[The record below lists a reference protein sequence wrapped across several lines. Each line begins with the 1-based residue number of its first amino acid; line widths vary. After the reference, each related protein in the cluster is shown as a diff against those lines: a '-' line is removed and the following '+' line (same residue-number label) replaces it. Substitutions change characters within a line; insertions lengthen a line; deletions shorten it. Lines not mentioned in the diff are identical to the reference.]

1 MRAAG
6 YRLIDCTNLRIVNLC
21 CCMPGMACAPP
32 PCTSIAS
39 ACRYLTRNWVW
50 LPWRRQP
57 GCIGRSKRTA
67 CPLPLKN
74 CQNPPLPERIE
85 NPIARQQR
93 CPLVTRLY
101 PLRPPRQEFPWQMLN
116 IPWWDGR
123 RNNLHCLKPIALS
136 MVAGGSSYWRERRV
150 SARRAWPRNFSI
162 AFRRE
167 VRLSSPLAVMKAK
180 HISPMVRSSHCYAL
194 LLLKKATSTSWMS
207 CR

>member
-21 CCMPGMACAPP
+21 CCMPGIACAPP

-74 CQNPPLPERIE
+74 CQNLPLPERIE

-101 PLRPPRQEFPWQMLN
+101 PLRLLRPLCPPRQKFPWQMLN

-136 MVAGGSSYWRERRV
+136 MVAGGSSYWRERRGSGQRAQPGEFLLAVPGGGRAALAPAVVEGGHHSPHV
-150 SARRAWPRNFSI
+150 SA
-162 AFRRE
+162 
-167 VRLSSPLAVMKAK
+167 
-180 HISPMVRSSHCYAL
+180 Y
-194 LLLKKATSTSWMS
+194 T
-207 CR
+207 